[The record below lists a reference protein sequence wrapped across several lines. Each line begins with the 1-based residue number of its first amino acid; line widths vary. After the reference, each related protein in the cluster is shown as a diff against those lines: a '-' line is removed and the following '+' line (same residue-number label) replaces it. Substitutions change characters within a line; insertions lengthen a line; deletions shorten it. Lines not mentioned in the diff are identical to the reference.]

1 MTFVNIALVIEALKH
16 LLDRRLMIIVGGTDK
31 IIVAGVHFIP
41 NATNLARNAVNV
53 LLRRD
58 SRLLGAVLDLLTVLV
73 RSRTKEHVISHS
85 TLISGVCTRML
96 RECVARG
103 ADKALLLTDR
113 AFAGAD
119 TLATSYA
126 LQKGVEQAGDFDLI
140 LCGKMAVD
148 GDTAQIGPELA
159 ARLGIPHVTDV
170 DWLEASEEE
179 VTVRRQ
185 LGGSVQTLRVPL
197 PAVLT
202 VTRELNVPRLP
213 SIAGVLRGAQ
223 ARVRCCDAAAVGA
236 DTALCGLKGSPTQV
250 VQTFLPQRTRTVQ
263 EITGTTAQRCA
274 ALAQI
279 IKGGENHG
287 TGH

>member
-1 MTFVNIALVIEALKH
+1 MKTIVCVKQVPASNEVRLDPKTNTIIRDGGQAVINPFDSHALEAALQLKE
-16 LLDRRLMIIVGGTDK
+16 RCGGT
-31 IIVAGVHFIP
+31 V
-41 NATNLARNAVNV
+41 
-53 LLRRD
+53 
-58 SRLLGAVLDLLTVLV
+58 TVL
-73 RSRTKEHVISHS
+73 SMGIPDTAH
-85 TLISGVCTRML
+85 ML
-96 RECVARG
+96 RDCVARG
-103 ADKALLLTDR
+103 ADRALLLTDR

-126 LQKGVEQAGDFDLI
+126 LYKGVEAAGDFELI

-159 ARLGIPHVTDV
+159 ERLNIPHVTDV
-170 DWLEASEEE
+170 EWLEGDEKS

-213 SIAGVLRGAQ
+213 SIAGVLRAEETEVAQYDVRRAGAEE
-223 ARVRCCDAAAVGA
+223 
-236 DTALCGLKGSPTQV
+236 TLCGLKGSPTQV
-250 VQTFLPQRTRTVQ
+250 VQTYLPQRTRAVE
-263 EITGTTAQRCA
+263 EIEGTAQERQQR
-274 ALAQI
+274 LLEI
-279 IKGGENHG
+279 IKGEVRNG

>member
-1 MTFVNIALVIEALKH
+1 M
-16 LLDRRLMIIVGGTDK
+16 K
-31 IIVAGVHFIP
+31 IIVCVKQVPASNEVRLDP
-41 NATNLARNAVNV
+41 KTNTIVRDGAQAVINPFDAHA
-53 LLRRD
+53 LEAALQ
-58 SRLLGAVLDLLTVLV
+58 LKECFGGEITVL
-73 RSRTKEHVISHS
+73 SMGIPDTA
-85 TLISGVCTRML
+85 RML

-223 ARVRCCDAAAVGA
+223 AQVRCCDAVAVGA

-263 EITGTTAQRCA
+263 EITGTAAQRCA